1 MLGTSVL
8 MYKET
13 NPKKA
18 RTYVVA
24 TLLKRIRKEYGTGD
38 VKPPAAQV

>member
-1 MLGTSVL
+1 MLGTGVL

-18 RTYVVA
+18 RTYAVA
-24 TLLKRIRKEYGTGD
+24 TLLKRIRKENGTGD
-38 VKPPAAQV
+38 VKQPAA